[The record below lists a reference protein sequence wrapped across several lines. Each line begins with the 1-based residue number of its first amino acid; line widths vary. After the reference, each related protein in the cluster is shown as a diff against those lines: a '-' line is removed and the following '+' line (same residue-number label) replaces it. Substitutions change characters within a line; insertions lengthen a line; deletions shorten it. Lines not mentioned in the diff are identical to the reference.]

1 MNNSNIMIVV
11 KKDFANTSQAT
22 TIWALAGEWHKTGSR
37 FSAKAMVIS
46 QKNCQKFYV
55 AVHIEGFIGLLFSS
69 RIEVT
74 MP

>member
-1 MNNSNIMIVV
+1 MKNSNIMIVV

-22 TIWALAGEWHKTGSR
+22 TIWALAGEWHKTRSEILCQNYGY
-37 FSAKAMVIS
+37 FSKIVR
-46 QKNCQKFYV
+46 NFYAV
-55 AVHIEGFIGLLFSS
+55 VHIEGFIGLLFSS

>member
-1 MNNSNIMIVV
+1 MKNRNITIVV

-22 TIWALAGEWHKTGSR
+22 TIWALAGEWHKTRLR
-37 FSAKAMVIS
+37 FSDKTVVIS